1 MTLSVPYATYLEALK
16 GQENTPASLRA
27 LLAPFGIADV
37 PANEDEFLLVGHV
50 LDALA
55 NETLITESVQAV
67 GILELALDLGMSTS
81 I

>member
-1 MTLSVPYATYLEALK
+1 MNLSVPYATYLEALK
-16 GQENTPASLRA
+16 GQENAPASLRA
-27 LLAPFGIADV
+27 LLAPFGIQEV
-37 PANEDEFLLVGHV
+37 PAQEDEFLLVGHI

-55 NETLITESVQAV
+55 AETLQTESVQPE

>member
-1 MTLSVPYATYLEALK
+1 MALTLPYATYLMALK

-27 LLAPFGIADV
+27 LLAPFGIQEV
-37 PANEDEFLLVGHV
+37 PAHEDEFLLVGHV

-55 NETLITESVQAV
+55 AETLQTESVQPE